1 MVTNLNLNNTIN
13 SDLTNAKPSVTVSSM
28 SVDSVGTQKE
38 TEWINER
45 WTKQWGY
52 FNQVPDLKAA
62 LVLKAVWN
70 VGGGYTAD
78 PETTVILDHISG
90 YGGQTFNDIL
100 FDMDIISSVGGDA
113 YAEIIKEDG
122 IILNLK
128 VLNPENIKQVY
139 DDKGIL
145 IRYEQ
150 VNHVTK
156 GVKKFEP
163 NEIFHIS
170 NLRLAGQIHGISDI
184 DPLEQTILA
193 DNESFKDTKQVMHF
207 QARPLI
213 IWKLKTDDP
222 TKIALIKARIDA
234 ARNLGEDSFI
244 PDDDDTISHEIVQVN
259 PSQLIMMWRAD
270 MRNRFFRGIGL
281 PEILPSGAEGSSE
294 SSGKIGYLAFERVV
308 KHKQKFYEAQVW
320 NQLNLRISLIP
331 PASLENPLNQDA
343 SKDGLNAFKPSDT
356 IAGVGA

>member
-1 MVTNLNLNNTIN
+1 MTLNISNTVN
-13 SDLTNAKPSVTVSSM
+13 SDLTNAKPSVTVDSM
-28 SVDSVGTQKE
+28 SVDAPQDQKE
-38 TEWINER
+38 TTWQNTR
-45 WTKQWGY
+45 WTQQWGY
-52 FNQVPDLKAA
+52 FNKVPDLKAA

-90 YGGQTFNDIL
+90 YGGQTFLEIL
-100 FDMDIISSVGGDA
+100 FDMDIVSSIGGDA
-113 YAEIIKEDG
+113 YCEIIRDG
-122 IILNLK
+122 DVIINLK
-128 VLNPENIKQVY
+128 SLNPENIVQVY
-139 DDKGIL
+139 NEKGIL

-150 VNHVTK
+150 TDKIKKN
-156 GVKKFEP
+156 VKTFEP

-170 NLRLAGQIHGISDI
+170 NLRLAGQMHGISDI

-193 DNESFKDTKQVMHF
+193 DNESFTDTKKLMHY

-213 IWKLKTDDP
+213 LWKLKTDDP
-222 TKIALIKARIDA
+222 TKIAAVKAKIDS
-234 ARNLGEDSFI
+234 ARNLGEDTFI
-244 PDDDDTISHEIVQVN
+244 PDDDETISHEIVAVN
-259 PSQLIMMWRAD
+259 PSQLVMSWRSD

-308 KHKQKFYEAQVW
+308 KHKQKFYENQIW
-320 NQLNLRISLIP
+320 NQLNLKISLVP

-343 SKDGLNAFKPSDT
+343 AKDGMNAFKPSDT
-356 IAGVGA
+356 IAGAGA

>member
-1 MVTNLNLNNTIN
+1 M
-13 SDLTNAKPSVTVSSM
+13 
-28 SVDSVGTQKE
+28 G
-38 TEWINER
+38 
-45 WTKQWGY
+45 
-52 FNQVPDLKAA
+52 
-62 LVLKAVWN
+62 
-70 VGGGYTAD
+70 
-78 PETTVILDHISG
+78 ILDHISG
-90 YGGQTFNDIL
+90 YGGQTFLEIL
-100 FDMDIISSVGGDA
+100 FDMDIVSSVGGDA
-113 YAEIIKEDG
+113 YAEKIIEKVKGKD
-122 IILNLK
+122 ILINLK
-128 VLNPENIKQVY
+128 SLNPENMKQIY
-139 DDKGIL
+139 DNKGIL
-145 IRYEQ
+145 LRYEQ
-150 VNHVTK
+150 VNSITK
-156 GVKKFEP
+156 EVKTFKPE
-163 NEIFHIS
+163 EIFHIS

-184 DPLEQTILA
+184 DSLENTILA

-244 PDDDDTISHEIVQVN
+244 PDDDETISHEIVQVN

-308 KHKQKFYEAQVW
+308 KHKQKFYENQIW
-320 NQLNLRISLIP
+320 NQLNLKISLIP
-331 PASLENPLNQDA
+331 PASLENNLNQDA
-343 SKDGLNAFKPSDT
+343 AKDGMNAFKPSDT